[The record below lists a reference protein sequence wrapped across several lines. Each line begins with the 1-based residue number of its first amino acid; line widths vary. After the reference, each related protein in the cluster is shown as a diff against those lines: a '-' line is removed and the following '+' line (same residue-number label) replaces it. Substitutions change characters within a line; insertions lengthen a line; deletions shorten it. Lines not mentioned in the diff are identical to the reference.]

1 MKLTRKDFFAKLTCM
16 IVLKLAFGAVFFLLG
31 WVFLYKPNLIMALNR
46 IARDVL
52 FNDRSILL
60 QRKKLSILFFCLALL
75 ALYMGMTSLIQ
86 SSGQAGRS
94 GWVIN
99 RKQYLLYIAM
109 QDYAAK
115 RYPESLQKYSKILE
129 MYPNDPKALEMMK
142 VLEKQK

>member
-1 MKLTRKDFFAKLTCM
+1 M